1 MFQVTSGRGGVRAH
15 STIIPQHCLIYL
27 KGDPGYEVPGYIF
40 IQMRSTHHPFQLKA
54 LERTRSASD
63 DEQGREWT
71 SKLKKCVVAAAAT
84 AAMND
89 DIGGESGG
97 GGDGGCYLVK
107 AASLDLDKNGG
118 DKMKASIKWE
128 VGVRGVRTI

>member
-1 MFQVTSGRGGVRAH
+1 M
-15 STIIPQHCLIYL
+15 
-27 KGDPGYEVPGYIF
+27 
-40 IQMRSTHHPFQLKA
+40 
-54 LERTRSASD
+54 ERTRSASD
-63 DEQGREWT
+63 DEHEREWT

-97 GGDGGCYLVK
+97 GGGGGCYLVK